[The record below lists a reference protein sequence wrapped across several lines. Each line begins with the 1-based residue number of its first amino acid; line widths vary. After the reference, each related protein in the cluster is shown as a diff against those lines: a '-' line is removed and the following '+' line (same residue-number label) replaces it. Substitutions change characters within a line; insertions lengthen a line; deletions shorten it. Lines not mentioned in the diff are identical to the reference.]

1 VAISLESMSDSMGVA
16 FGGIIGM
23 PVLRQMA
30 LTIDYQE
37 GIVRFQPKNSMR

>member
-1 VAISLESMSDSMGVA
+1 
-16 FGGIIGM
+16 
-23 PVLRQMA
+23 VLWQMA